1 MTNVFW
7 RDGKSKVDYDCFG
20 DVVIFDTTYRTNKSN
35 LVCAPFVGVYHHWQ
49 NVMFGCA
56 LLLDETSVSFTWLFK
71 VFFESMG
78 NKQPKTIFTD
88 QDGAM
93 AKAIAEVMPDTR
105 HRLCLWHIAQNAPS
119 HLGSLNSNHRFQS
132 LYNKCMTGCDSKEEF
147 QSTWDEMMNVFKL
160 QDHKWLKSMYKI
172 RQKWSTAFTNDVFSA
187 GIKSSQRSESTN
199 SVLGDIAGKTTSLTH
214 FLVAF
219 EKMVKKWRQ
228 LEVENE
234 FKNSQSAPP
243 HVINISETLQHA
255 SKIYTHKIFN
265 FFLNEYLDGTGGST
279 SIEID
284 RRDNMSYYEVT
295 LNSMPNKKCM
305 VILDSSTA
313 MINCSCHKFDSM
325 GILCSHAL
333 RIYNIRN
340 IFRIPDQY
348 FLKRWSKNARSV
360 IYEHINESST
370 EDLTFNSMPSN
381 DDAGLLYRNAIMKCF
396 YNLVLETQENKE
408 AQRIMWESLGVTIK
422 KVQPCVGN
430 FNLNCNAEMN
440 ENNFMQSKEHE
451 LSAILNPPLA
461 KNKGSS
467 SGRKKGHFE
476 KRKRSTTKA
485 KKNKGEGLNMFFM
498 DHYHNC
504 TFM

>member
-1 MTNVFW
+1 LTNVFW

-35 LVCAPFVGVYHHWQ
+35 LVCAPFVGVNHHWQ

-71 VFFESMG
+71 VFLESMG

-172 RQKWSTAFTNDVFSA
+172 RHKWSTAFTNDVFSA

-265 FFLNEYLDGTGGST
+265 FF
-279 SIEID
+279 
-284 RRDNMSYYEVT
+284 
-295 LNSMPNKKCM
+295 
-305 VILDSSTA
+305 
-313 MINCSCHKFDSM
+313 
-325 GILCSHAL
+325 
-333 RIYNIRN
+333 
-340 IFRIPDQY
+340 
-348 FLKRWSKNARSV
+348 
-360 IYEHINESST
+360 
-370 EDLTFNSMPSN
+370 
-381 DDAGLLYRNAIMKCF
+381 
-396 YNLVLETQENKE
+396 
-408 AQRIMWESLGVTIK
+408 
-422 KVQPCVGN
+422 
-430 FNLNCNAEMN
+430 
-440 ENNFMQSKEHE
+440 
-451 LSAILNPPLA
+451 
-461 KNKGSS
+461 
-467 SGRKKGHFE
+467 
-476 KRKRSTTKA
+476 
-485 KKNKGEGLNMFFM
+485 
-498 DHYHNC
+498 
-504 TFM
+504 